1 VPVPVPVEQI
11 ARKTVS
17 SESISEKIAELELRL
32 REDRRNEIVEKI
44 LQKNAA
50 QQQKHLLFLGWLASL
65 KQFIELLRSYGK
77 SILHTHPASFSE
89 VYLTHDLKPS
99 RKIHL

>member
-1 VPVPVPVEQI
+1 EQI

-17 SESISEKIAELELRL
+17 SESISEKIAELELRF
-32 REDRRNEIVEKI
+32 REGRRNEIAEKI

-50 QQQKHLLFLGWLASL
+50 QQQKYHRLIGWLPFFRRFA
-65 KQFIELLRSYGK
+65 ELLRSYGK
-77 SILHTHPASFSE
+77 SILHKPLPGFSKL
-89 VYLTHDLKPS
+89 YATRTLHKG